1 MNDQEYL
8 SGVWQK
14 VDEKEMANQIVEYMD
29 TLPKKIGPREFAAC
43 LFNHEPFQKY
53 PRCHVYF
60 LRCHISLNVWQHT
73 ICTGAG

>member
-29 TLPKKIGPREFAAC
+29 TLPKKIGPREFAAL
-43 LFNHEPFQKY
+43 LFKEKGMMKHFETT
-53 PRCHVYF
+53 RE
-60 LRCHISLNVWQHT
+60 
-73 ICTGAG
+73 

>member
-43 LFNHEPFQKY
+43 LFKEIDRKS
-53 PRCHVYF
+53 V
-60 LRCHISLNVWQHT
+60 V
-73 ICTGAG
+73 

>member
-43 LFNHEPFQKY
+43 LFKEIGIMNLFRNTDLFKQAGSKFPD
-53 PRCHVYF
+53 RRAHV
-60 LRCHISLNVWQHT
+60 
-73 ICTGAG
+73 